1 MDFALLQRL
10 QAARPRILVV
20 GDVMLD
26 RYTWG
31 TAERVSPEAP
41 VLILRADSEEVR
53 LGGAASVAALLRG
66 LLATVSIAGVV
77 GADGG
82 AAVVRRLLREAKI
95 DTSLMFE
102 DLSRPTTVK
111 ERILGRPEHRVSGQ
125 LLRVDHESRAPL
137 DERTES
143 QVLNAALSQLSQF
156 QALLISDYGKG
167 VCTPYLLQSLIRE
180 AHTLGIPVLI
190 DPERRDDFAKYWGA
204 TLLKPNRAAAA
215 LASKI
220 AVTTVTEAL
229 AAADFLHSSLEVSS
243 VVITLDRD
251 GMVWQNAESDQG
263 HVSPSASHL
272 RDITGAGDMAH
283 AMLGVCLATHVP
295 INQAVEL
302 ANLAA
307 GLEVERDGVAPIGWE
322 EINAAAISSHDSGQ
336 KVVTVAQTDRL
347 ASKYRAERK
356 RIVFTNGC
364 FDLLHVGH
372 VTYLQ
377 EAALLGDVLIVAVNS
392 DASVKRLKGKDRP
405 VISEIDRAEMLAALS
420 CVNHVL
426 VFDDDTPHAL
436 LRRLR
441 PDVLVKGGTYTEQDV
456 VGREIVNAYGGQVS
470 VVGRVDGVSTTRL
483 LDQITA
489 KSEAAG
495 SSKESA
501 DA

>member
-1 MDFALLQRL
+1 MDSALLKKL

-20 GDVMLD
+20 GDIMLD

-82 AAVVRRLLREAKI
+82 AAVVRRLLCEAKI
-95 DTSLMFE
+95 DTSLLFE
-102 DLSRPTTVK
+102 DLFRPTTVK

-143 QVLNAALSQLSQF
+143 QVLNGALSQLNQF

-180 AHTLGIPVLI
+180 AHTLGIPVLV

-204 TLLKPNRAAAA
+204 TLLKPNRPAAA
-215 LASKI
+215 LASNTP
-220 AVTTVTEAL
+220 VTTVKEAL
-229 AAADFLHSSLEVSS
+229 VAAEIIRSSLEVSS

-251 GMVWQNAESDQG
+251 GMVWQNAECDRG
-263 HVSPSASHL
+263 HVPPSASHL

-283 AMLGVCLATHVP
+283 AMLGICLATDVP
-295 INQAVEL
+295 VDQAVEL

-307 GLEVERDGVAPIGWE
+307 GLEVERDGVTPVGWD
-322 EINAAAISSHDSGQ
+322 EIDAAALGSLDLGQ
-336 KVVTVAQTDRL
+336 KVLTVAQLERL
-347 ASKYRAERK
+347 AGKYRTEQK

-364 FDLLHVGH
+364 FDLLHIGH

-377 EAALLGDVLIVAVNS
+377 EAARLGDILVVAVNS
-392 DASVKRLKGKDRP
+392 DEAVQRLKGKSRP
-405 VISEIDRAEMLAALS
+405 VISERDRAAMLAALS
-420 CVNHVL
+420 CVSYVI
-426 VFDDDTPHAL
+426 VFGDDTPHAL

-441 PDVLVKGGTYTEQDV
+441 PDVLVKGGTYTEQEV

-483 LDQITA
+483 LDRITS
-489 KSEAAG
+489 KSEPAG
-495 SSKESA
+495 SSKESSNV
-501 DA
+501 